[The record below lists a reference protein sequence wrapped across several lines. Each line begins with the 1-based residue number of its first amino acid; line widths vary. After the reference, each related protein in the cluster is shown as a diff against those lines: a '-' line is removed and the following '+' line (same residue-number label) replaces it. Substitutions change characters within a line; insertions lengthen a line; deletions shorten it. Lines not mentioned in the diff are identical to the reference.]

1 MNKKSVFLLIAMTVL
16 CLMLTFGLTGCGMRH
31 QEPEKEKQE
40 ETKPDSN
47 TIKDDETQDQADE
60 QESVDENSEDPDS
73 DNPDTDQPDYSDS
86 DNSDEEEDG
95 DQSVYFMELES
106 LGNKHESV
114 EYLLSDVTGDGVVD
128 LLADCFPTEEGG
140 SGHLYLIYT
149 ATNKSHDLEK
159 LLETTGYGLETI
171 TCYNESESLVFYYA
185 GHGHES
191 YDYYRMEDGK
201 YEYVASK
208 GRQMTDDDNE
218 SDDTWVYW
226 ADSADLSESE
236 FYDMTGGMEAGEA
249 KVVDC
254 VGWQKY

>member
-40 ETKPDSN
+40 ETKPESN
-47 TIKDDETQDQADE
+47 IIKDDETQYQADE
-60 QESVDENSEDPDS
+60 QESINENAEDTDS
-73 DNPDTDQPDYSDS
+73 DNPDTDQSDYSDS

-106 LGNKHESV
+106 LGKKHESV

-128 LLADCFPTEEGG
+128 LLVDCFPTEEGG

-208 GRQMTDDDNE
+208 GHQMTDDDNE